1 MLTSLPTP
9 SIRVLLAGDEASA
22 RRRLMQFLACHDD
35 VEVVGEARTGLEAC
49 AEISRLRP
57 DLVFLDVE
65 MPELNGLDVV
75 ARIGA
80 ANMPATIF
88 ATACD
93 HDALGAF
100 HANAVDC
107 LVKPFDH
114 QRFGLAMERARRWVR
129 ARPAQ
134 LRQNLGTALKDLT
147 ADKARQ
153 DRILVRSGAVQH
165 QVRTA
170 DIAYISA
177 EGNYIR
183 LHTVDGQ
190 HLMRERMAGILER
203 LDGAVF
209 RRIHRSHIV
218 NLDHVKKLLP
228 WFGGDT
234 LVMMADGSRLTLSRN
249 HREALREFRAAG
261 V

>member
-1 MLTSLPTP
+1 MSAP
-9 SIRVLLAGDEASA
+9 IRVLLVDDETSA
-22 RRRLMQFLACHDD
+22 RRRLMQFLACHAD
-35 VEVVGEARTGLEAC
+35 VEVIGESRNGLEAC
-49 AEISRLRP
+49 DDIARLKP
-57 DLVFLDVE
+57 DLVFMDVE
-65 MPELNGLDVV
+65 MPELNGLEVA
-75 ARIGA
+75 ARIGP

-88 ATACD
+88 ATAYD
-93 HDALGAF
+93 HYALGAF
-100 HANAVDC
+100 NANAMDY

-114 QRFGLAMERARRWVR
+114 QRFGLAMDKARRWLR
-129 ARPAQ
+129 AGPAQ
-134 LRQNLGTALKDLT
+134 FRKNLGAVLDDLSQ
-147 ADKARQ
+147 AKAAQ
-153 DRILVRSGAVQH
+153 DRILVRSGE
-165 QVRTA
+165 VRHMVRAA
-170 DIAYISA
+170 DIVYISA

-203 LDGAVF
+203 LDGGLF

-218 NLDHVKKLLP
+218 NLDYVKKLLP

-234 LVMMADGSRLTLSRN
+234 LVMMADGSKLTLSRN